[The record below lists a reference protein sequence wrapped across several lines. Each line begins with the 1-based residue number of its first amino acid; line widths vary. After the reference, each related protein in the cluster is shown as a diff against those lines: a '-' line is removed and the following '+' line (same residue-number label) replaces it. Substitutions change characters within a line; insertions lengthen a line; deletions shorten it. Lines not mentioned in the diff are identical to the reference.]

1 MAAPTPMEI
10 RACILEAHNDGCT
23 QNDIS
28 DRYGVS
34 QSTVSKLI
42 GKYKRNQHILP
53 GKAKGR
59 APLLSDDDCKT
70 IRNIVKK
77 KPDITLAGIQ
87 EQILIQLKKSVAI
100 TTVWEAL
107 NKLNLRRKRKSRYAE
122 ERNRDD
128 VKKKKRL
135 Y

>member
-77 KPDITLAGIQ
+77 KPDISLAGI
-87 EQILIQLKKSVAI
+87 
-100 TTVWEAL
+100 
-107 NKLNLRRKRKSRYAE
+107 
-122 ERNRDD
+122 
-128 VKKKKRL
+128 
-135 Y
+135 